1 MERACLSFFTIVE
14 ISTKIVY
21 WRELISS
28 ISEMTDCL
36 FTVGWYDTHHC
47 MVIDDLKNV
56 VEFWPISSKICSVT
70 VVQINSI
77 LKTIEKSLSLFWED
91 ILL

>member
-1 MERACLSFFTIVE
+1 MVACHQSILMNEWKEHVYHFFTIVE

-28 ISEMTDCL
+28 LSEMTDCL
-36 FTVGWYDTHHC
+36 FTVGWYATHHC

-56 VEFWPISSKICSVT
+56 VEFWSISSKICSVT
-70 VVQINSI
+70 VCSN
-77 LKTIEKSLSLFWED
+77 
-91 ILL
+91 